1 MVVYIVQ
8 DIQGTVL
15 GTYTSMDRA
24 YATARNYKAVTKY
37 DATVQVSKVIEG
49 K

>member
-1 MVVYIVQ
+1 MNVYIVS

-15 GTYTSMDRA
+15 GTYTDMDRA
-24 YATARNYKAVTKY
+24 YAVARNYKAVTKY
-37 DATVQVSKVIEG
+37 DAIVQVSRVQEG